1 MLIVYKEAHKKEPDW
16 CCSTQTKKNDR
27 KQWGVKIH
35 ETLENTYYSKP
46 LSRSTS
52 AGTTAGDELA
62 WYISKALLTCIKQ
75 YCHVHDMKWVCSLR
89 SSGSIQSTRAQPGL
103 PSRGQRMSAPNGS
116 ADSQKTVFI
125 SMKVGSPEHHR
136 PFLFTGTRDK
146 MPKESRNPKHFLLNI
161 VHSPISKL
169 PHDCLVYSP
178 NMKSLHG
185 QIKTSCWI
193 HTKRAPCILKA
204 NKKQWIY
211 VSHPSRYVAL
221 PAVKIHQRGGIAYL
235 GFMKWLA
242 IGTRNVL
249 DCQICLEKTMNKI
262 E

>member
-1 MLIVYKEAHKKEPDW
+1 
-16 CCSTQTKKNDR
+16 
-27 KQWGVKIH
+27 
-35 ETLENTYYSKP
+35 
-46 LSRSTS
+46 
-52 AGTTAGDELA
+52 
-62 WYISKALLTCIKQ
+62 
-75 YCHVHDMKWVCSLR
+75 
-89 SSGSIQSTRAQPGL
+89 
-103 PSRGQRMSAPNGS
+103 MSAPNGS

-146 MPKESRNPKHFLLNI
+146 MPKESRNSKHFLLNV

-204 NKKQWIY
+204 NKKT
-211 VSHPSRYVAL
+211 VDLCKSPFPVRCVASCKNPSERRYRIPGLHEMTGHRNSKCPRL
-221 PAVKIHQRGGIAYL
+221 PDMFGK
-235 GFMKWLA
+235 
-242 IGTRNVL
+242 NN
-249 DCQICLEKTMNKI
+249 E
-262 E
+262 